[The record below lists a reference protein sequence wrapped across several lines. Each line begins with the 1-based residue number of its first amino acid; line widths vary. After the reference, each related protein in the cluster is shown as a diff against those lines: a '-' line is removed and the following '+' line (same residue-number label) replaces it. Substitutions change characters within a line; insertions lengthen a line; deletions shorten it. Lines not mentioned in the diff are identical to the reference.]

1 MNGLL
6 DTVDAEPKPEF
17 WYGLPYG
24 YLQLDLQPS
33 PDGIQEVARQI
44 EALPDDVRDRAD
56 QVFRLYAIVL
66 TMLRSQAVMGC
77 ALGMHPDERGE
88 PTLSVLTVSTVPT
101 SGAHPE
107 AVLLQM
113 LGDSGTGTGSE
124 NGIVPVE
131 LPTGTGYVLETERTT
146 LAPTAPPEGQDE
158 PAQGTVWQGTV
169 AIPVLRTSSI
179 ITVQLVSP
187 AVELADDYRGVLL
200 GVARTVTFDDP
211 AAPDPAEVDNAPGP
225 FSDSGQGAEERS
237 PFG

>member
-1 MNGLL
+1 VNGFL
-6 DTVDAEPKPEF
+6 DTVEAEPKPEF

-24 YLQLDLQPS
+24 YLQLDLRPS
-33 PDGIQEVARQI
+33 PEGIQEVARQI
-44 EALPDDVRDRAD
+44 DAFPDDLRDRAD
-56 QVFRLYAIVL
+56 QVFRLYAGVL
-66 TMLRSQAVMGC
+66 TMLRSQEVMGC
-77 ALGMHPDERGE
+77 ALGMHPDEHGGAN
-88 PTLSVLTVSTVPT
+88 LSVLTASTVRT

-113 LGDSGTGTGSE
+113 LGDGTGPAD
-124 NGIVPVE
+124 GIVPVE
-131 LPTGTGYVLETERTT
+131 LPVGTGYVLETERTT
-146 LAPTAPPEGQDE
+146 PAPTAPPEGQDE

-179 ITVQLVSP
+179 ITVQLVTP

-211 AAPDPAEVDNAPGP
+211 AVPDPAEVPL
-225 FSDSGQGAEERS
+225 SDSGSGADGRS

>member
-1 MNGLL
+1 MNGFL
-6 DTVDAEPKPEF
+6 DTVETEPKPEF

-24 YLQLDLQPS
+24 YLQLDLQPT
-33 PDGIQEVARQI
+33 PEGIQEVARQI
-44 EALPDDVRDRAD
+44 NALPEDVRDRAD
-56 QVFRLYAIVL
+56 QVFRLYSVVL
-66 TMLRSQAVMGC
+66 TLLRSQAVMGC

-113 LGDSGTGTGSE
+113 LGDGTGPAD
-124 NGIVPVE
+124 GIVPVE
-131 LPTGTGYVLETERTT
+131 LPVGTGYVLETERTT
-146 LAPTAPPEGQDE
+146 LAPTAPPEGQED
-158 PAQGTVWQGTV
+158 PAQGTVWLGTV
-169 AIPVLRTSSI
+169 AIPVPRTSSI
-179 ITVQLVSP
+179 ITVQLVTP

-211 AAPDPAEVDNAPGP
+211 AAPDPAEVP
-225 FSDSGQGAEERS
+225 FSDSGSGADERS

>member
-1 MNGLL
+1 MNAFL

-24 YLQLDLQPS
+24 YLQLDLRPT
-33 PDGIQEVARQI
+33 PEGIQEVARQI
-44 EALPDDVRDRAD
+44 NALPEDVRDRAD
-56 QVFRLYAIVL
+56 QVFRLYAGVL
-66 TMLRSQAVMGC
+66 TMLRSQEVMGC

-88 PTLSVLTVSTVPT
+88 ATLSVLTVSTVPT

-113 LGDSGTGTGSE
+113 LGDGTGPAD
-124 NGIVPVE
+124 GIVPVE
-131 LPTGTGYVLETERTT
+131 LPVGTGYVLETERTT
-146 LAPTAPPEGQDE
+146 PAPTAPPEGQDE

-169 AIPVLRTSSI
+169 AIPVPRTSSI
-179 ITVQLVSP
+179 IIVQLVTP

-211 AAPDPAEVDNAPGP
+211 AAPDPAEVP
-225 FSDSGQGAEERS
+225 FSDSGSGADGRS

>member
-6 DTVDAEPKPEF
+6 DMVDAEPKPEF
-17 WYGLPYG
+17 WYGLPFG
-24 YLQLDLQPS
+24 YLQLDLQPT
-33 PDGIQEVARQI
+33 PEGIQEVARQI

-56 QVFRLYAIVL
+56 QVFRLYSVVL
-66 TMLRSQAVMGC
+66 TLLRSQAVMGC

-113 LGDSGTGTGSE
+113 LGTGPD

-131 LPTGTGYVLETERTT
+131 LPVGTGYVLETERITP
-146 LAPTAPPEGQDE
+146 APTAPPEGQDE

-169 AIPVLRTSSI
+169 AIPVPRTSSI
-179 ITVQLVSP
+179 ITVQLVTP

-211 AAPDPAEVDNAPGP
+211 AAPDPAEVP
-225 FSDSGQGAEERS
+225 FSDSGSGADERS

>member
-1 MNGLL
+1 MNGFLA
-6 DTVDAEPKPEF
+6 TTQTEPKPEF

-33 PDGIQEVARQI
+33 PEGIQEVARQLS
-44 EALPDDVRDRAD
+44 ALPEGLRDRAD
-56 QVFRLYAIVL
+56 QVFRLYAVVL
-66 TMLRSQAVMGC
+66 TMLRRQQVMGC
-77 ALGMHPDERGE
+77 ALGMHPDEHGE
-88 PTLSVLTVSTVPT
+88 ATLSVLTASTVPT

-113 LGDSGTGTGSE
+113 VGTGPDE
-124 NGIVPVE
+124 GIVPVE
-131 LPTGTGYVLETERTT
+131 LPVGTGYVLETERTT
-146 LAPTAPPEGQDE
+146 PAPTAPPEGQDG

-169 AIPVLRTSSI
+169 AIPVPRTSSI
-179 ITVQLVSP
+179 ITVQLVTP

-211 AAPDPAEVDNAPGP
+211 AAPDPTAADNASGP
-225 FSDSGQGAEERS
+225 FSDAGPGADERS

>member
-1 MNGLL
+1 MKE
-6 DTVDAEPKPEF
+6 TAPKPEF

-33 PDGIQEVARQI
+33 PEGIQEVARQLS
-44 EALPDDVRDRAD
+44 ALPEDLRDRAD
-56 QVFRLYAIVL
+56 QVFRLYAVVL
-66 TMLRSQAVMGC
+66 TMLRRQQVMGC

-88 PTLSVLTVSTVPT
+88 GTLSVLTASTLPT

-113 LGDSGTGTGSE
+113 LGDGPD

-131 LPTGTGYVLETERTT
+131 LPAGTGYVLETERTT
-146 LAPTAPPEGQDE
+146 PAPTAPPEGQDD

-169 AIPVLRTSSI
+169 AIPVPRTSSI
-179 ITVQLVSP
+179 ITVQLVTP

-211 AAPDPAEVDNAPGP
+211 AAPDPAATDSVSGP
-225 FSDSGQGAEERS
+225 FSDSGSGAYERS